1 MTSDTGSA
9 PPQDAVA
16 PLTLADFEPRVGS
29 SFEIATETGVQA
41 LALVAA
47 QELPHA
53 PREGGGFKLEFSG
66 PAEPRLPQAIYAFPV
81 DAVLH
86 DIFIVPVG
94 LKDGGIRYEAIFF

>member
-9 PPQDAVA
+9 LPQDAAV
-16 PLTLADFEPRVGS
+16 PLTLADFEPRVGA
-29 SFEIATETGVQA
+29 SFEIATDFGVQA
-41 LALVAA
+41 LVLVAA
-47 QELPHA
+47 QELPHS

-66 PAEPRLPQAIYAFPV
+66 PAEPRLPQAIYAFPI
-81 DAVLH
+81 AALH

>member
-9 PPQDAVA
+9 LPQDAPA
-16 PLTLADFEPRVGS
+16 PLTLADFEPHVGT
-29 SFEIATETGVQA
+29 SFEIATDFGVQA
-41 LALVAA
+41 LVLAAA
-47 QELPHA
+47 QELPHS

-66 PAEPRLPQAIYAFPV
+66 PAEPRLPQAIYAFTI

>member
-9 PPQDAVA
+9 LPQDMSA
-16 PLTLADFEPRVGS
+16 PLTLADFEPRVGK
-29 SFEIATETGVQA
+29 SFEIATDFGVQA
-41 LALVAA
+41 LGLIGA
-47 QELPHA
+47 QELPHS

-66 PAEPRLPQAIYAFPV
+66 PAEPRLPQAIYAFSI
-81 DAVLH
+81 DGALH

>member
-9 PPQDAVA
+9 LPQDTTA
-16 PLTLADFEPRVGS
+16 PLKLADFEPQVGS
-29 SFEIATETGVQA
+29 SFEIATGAGVQA
-41 LALVAA
+41 LVLVAA
-47 QELPHA
+47 QELPHS

-66 PAEPRLPQAIYAFPV
+66 AAEPRLPQAIYAFPI
-81 DAVLH
+81 DGALH